1 MSDLDRIERLCA
13 EIEALA
19 EKAKEYA
26 GRIGD
31 NAAFANVAGLLLQ
44 IFTAVPA
51 LVAHCRQLMADR
63 AALMRVA
70 RAAALVPGK
79 SYAEPDSWDDPPLIG
94 KAVVYIDRDLVKAI
108 AAEVAALPAA
118 RLAQIKEMKDG

>member
-1 MSDLDRIERLCA
+1 MSECFTIHGESY
-13 EIEALA
+13 ALMNC
-19 EKAKEYA
+19 YSC
-26 GRIGD
+26 GVRY
-31 NAAFANVAGLLLQ
+31 L
-44 IFTAVPA
+44 
-51 LVAHCRQLMADR
+51 
-63 AALMRVA
+63 LMRVA

-118 RLAQIKEMKDG
+118 LLAEIKEMKDV